1 MLASNIQLEK
11 KIKKTKKKKQVVEV
25 VKKLSKP
32 RYIHKFNFF

>member
-11 KIKKTKKKKQVVEV
+11 KIKKTKKKQVVEV